1 MKGDATVEVSSQGAA
16 LTIPVEAL
24 FSEGGTD
31 YVYVLKDGKLNKVEI
46 TVGATTDTEVE
57 VLDGLSEGDVV
68 ALSGSTQYT
77 DGMPAQA
84 K

>member
-1 MKGDATVEVSSQGAA
+1 V
-16 LTIPVEAL
+16 VEANK
-24 FSEGGTD
+24 
-31 YVYVLKDGKLNKVEI
+31 LKKTEI

-57 VLDGLSEGDVV
+57 VLEGLSEGDVV

-77 DGMPAQA
+77 DGMAVRV